1 MPIDAIGEHR
11 TGRRLQAHALGS
23 CLGAARRTEGAFFQA
38 LRHQSAAGFVPVE
51 DFEPRAPLVGE
62 GEDRSAFHIGL
73 EFFTHSGVK
82 ALKALAHVD
91 GVDFAT

>member
-1 MPIDAIGEHR
+1 
-11 TGRRLQAHALGS
+11 
-23 CLGAARRTEGAFFQA
+23 
-38 LRHQSAAGFVPVE
+38 
-51 DFEPRAPLVGE
+51 
-62 GEDRSAFHIGL
+62 L